1 MMKQDIQVCGYSARV
16 GVGQAIIGGEERV
29 GRLCRAG
36 GRRESGVGRIEDE
49 TLMEKI
55 AATGDGSAVSELYD
69 RYGALVYGMGMRYLG
84 DRGFAEDLTQ
94 DVFLS
99 VWRNA
104 ASFDPSRASFATW
117 LYRIARNRATDV
129 VRRRKARVRTVDGES
144 FPMVGEQDHAG
155 LVSRNFDLN
164 AALYKLS
171 PIHREVLNLAYM
183 EGLSQRE
190 IAHRTKTPLGTV
202 KSRTTAALRVL
213 RERMN
218 HDEEQYN
225 RDE

>member
-1 MMKQDIQVCGYSARV
+1 MMEHPAPAFSA
-16 GVGQAIIGGEERV
+16 E
-29 GRLCRAG
+29 
-36 GRRESGVGRIEDE
+36 
-49 TLMEKI
+49 
-55 AATGDGSAVSELYD
+55 
-69 RYGALVYGMGMRYLG
+69 ALRPY
-84 DRGFAEDLTQ
+84 
-94 DVFLS
+94 
-99 VWRNA
+99 
-104 ASFDPSRASFATW
+104 P
-117 LYRIARNRATDV
+117 
-129 VRRRKARVRTVDGES
+129 RK
-144 FPMVGEQDHAG
+144 
-155 LVSRNFDLN
+155 LLN